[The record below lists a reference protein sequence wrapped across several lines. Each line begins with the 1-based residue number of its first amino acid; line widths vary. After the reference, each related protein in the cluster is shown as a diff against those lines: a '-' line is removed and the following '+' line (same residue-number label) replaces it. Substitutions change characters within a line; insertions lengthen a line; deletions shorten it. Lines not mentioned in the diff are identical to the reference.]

1 MNFFIRYIPTVLYA
15 GVLVPMMSG
24 RYHAM
29 AVRLTKEENYEKESE
44 YNFNLTTK
52 VFVFNCLTAYL
63 PIILIAIVFF
73 PFASFL
79 LEQLIDMGLDL
90 DLHLHPKL
98 IGHRLCALLVTGQ
111 IVNCVNEIV
120 LPQLVQRGKK
130 KASSLFAKTR
140 FKKEESKTDLQKQE
154 EKSSEEI
161 ENDALE
167 DTYRK
172 AILPEYDTFPD
183 YAEMVT
189 QFGYTCMF
197 SIMWPLAPVASLV
210 NNIIEI
216 RSDWFRLTENCRR
229 PRSVRV
235 DSIGPWLRFLEL
247 LSWIS
252 ALSNASFAMFYYNWI
267 SEKEFPLWFNLFL
280 VIFFEHVYF
289 LAAMILNYFFPEDP
303 EEIAESLAKEKYK
316 LHKKMETEFQKQAEA
331 SFTFGDLHLKS
342 KTTE

>member
-1 MNFFIRYIPTVLYA
+1 LQKPVSRKKNQK
-15 GVLVPMMSG
+15 
-24 RYHAM
+24 
-29 AVRLTKEENYEKESE
+29 LTY
-44 YNFNLTTK
+44 
-52 VFVFNCLTAYL
+52 
-63 PIILIAIVFF
+63 
-73 PFASFL
+73 
-79 LEQLIDMGLDL
+79 
-90 DLHLHPKL
+90 
-98 IGHRLCALLVTGQ
+98 
-111 IVNCVNEIV
+111 
-120 LPQLVQRGKK
+120 KK
-130 KASSLFAKTR
+130 K
-140 FKKEESKTDLQKQE
+140 ED
-154 EKSSEEI
+154 KSDEDV

-167 DTYRK
+167 ETYRRN
-172 AILPEYDTFPD
+172 ILPEYDTFPD

-280 VIFFEHVYF
+280 VIFFEHLYF

-331 SFTFGDLHLKS
+331 SFTFGDLHLKT
-342 KTTE
+342 KPTE